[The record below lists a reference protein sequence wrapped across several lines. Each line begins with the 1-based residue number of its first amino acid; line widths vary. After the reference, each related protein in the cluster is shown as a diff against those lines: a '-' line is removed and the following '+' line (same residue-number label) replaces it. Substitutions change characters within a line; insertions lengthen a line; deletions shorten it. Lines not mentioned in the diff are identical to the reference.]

1 LLLMGCSESGG
12 GGDDAAVRQG
22 VIDHLS
28 TKAALNVDLMEIE
41 VTSVEYEGDLA
52 TASVTFQAKG
62 SDDPAAAMQM
72 QYTLERKGSRWVVQA
87 KAGAEGSPHG
97 GGGGGM
103 ANPHGGM
110 PPAEGGEMP
119 SGHPPTE
126 APPAEV
132 QN

>member
-1 LLLMGCSESGG
+1 MGCGGSG
-12 GGDDAAVRQG
+12 GGDDAAVKQG

-28 TKAALNVDLMEIE
+28 TKAALNVDSMDIE
-41 VTSVEYEGDLA
+41 VTSVQYEGDTA

-72 QYTLERKGSRWVVQA
+72 QYTLEKKGSRWVVEA
-87 KAGAEGSPHG
+87 KQGAG
-97 GGGGGM
+97 

-110 PPAEGGEMP
+110 GGGGGAMGNPHGAMPPAEGGGMP
-119 SGHPPTE
+119 PGHPPTE

>member
-1 LLLMGCSESGG
+1 M
-12 GGDDAAVRQG
+12 DV
-22 VIDHLS
+22 
-28 TKAALNVDLMEIE
+28 E
-41 VTSVEYEGDLA
+41 VTSVEYDGDTA

-72 QYTLERKGSRWVVQA
+72 QYTLERKGSRWVVQG
-87 KAGAEGSPHG
+87 KAGAEGSPH
-97 GGGGGM
+97 GGGGM

-119 SGHPPTE
+119 PGHPSTE
-126 APPAEV
+126 ALPAEV